1 MQYNKNTFDKAQGKK
16 EGKKNKLK
24 KIDNEGKGS
33 KD

>member
-1 MQYNKNTFDKAQGKK
+1 MQYNKNTCDKTQGK
-16 EGKKNKLK
+16 EEEEKNKLK